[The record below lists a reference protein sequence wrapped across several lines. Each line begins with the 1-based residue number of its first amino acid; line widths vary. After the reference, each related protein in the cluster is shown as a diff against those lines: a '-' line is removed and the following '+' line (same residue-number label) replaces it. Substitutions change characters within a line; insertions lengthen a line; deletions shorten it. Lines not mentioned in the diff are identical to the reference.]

1 MKRFIL
7 IYALSFGLV
16 LLLAAGCMVFFRGD
30 FVLNSPAHHEAVN
43 EVGEP
48 LAIGE
53 EWQESNLFT
62 LKVSSVTE
70 RAWNEPE
77 FALESYEKFRLQN
90 YRIYDICF
98 EYGNLNY
105 SGYEQNGKRQMGLFF
120 DVFGVG
126 YNALN
131 EKIMP
136 IPLDAHTTGLFRS
149 DDFGE
154 LGSGMKVEDN
164 HYIVFA
170 KPEVSAIAIHFT
182 TYIDDTEHTLEK
194 NYEFDLETV
203 SQ

>member
-48 LAIGE
+48 LAICE

>member
-30 FVLNSPAHHEAVN
+30 FVLNSPAHHEVVN

-48 LAIGE
+48 LTIGE

-77 FALESYEKFRLQN
+77 FALKSYEKFRLKN

-136 IPLDAHTTGLFRS
+136 IPLDAHTTRLFRS
-149 DDFGE
+149 DDCGE

-170 KPEVSAIAIHFT
+170 KPEVSAIEIHFT